1 MEYRPVVPSLVRA
14 EVQRL
19 DSAHEVLR
27 YGPHAHDFYEV
38 VVFDRGGGVHVVEG
52 QEVPVVAGQAWLLRP
67 QTTHDL
73 VGLGDAEGWL
83 LLAGAEALG
92 VPVIPTTGAP
102 WPDQVL
108 LRGFGLDPAGLPLPL
123 PLGPSGLRRWTGW
136 LAALQAELA
145 EGALGYQ
152 HAVRAL
158 LHQLLVDAARRCSTP
173 VMPAAQALVT
183 EALTVVEERFRSR
196 LALSDVARALA
207 VTPGHLTEVVRRQTG
222 RPLGAWILERRLSE
236 ARLLLT
242 DSDDPL
248 ATIAAG
254 AGFNDLGQFTRAF
267 RRRHGRPPGAWRHA
281 VRTSGS
287 AAATRPC

>member
-1 MEYRPVVPSLVRA
+1 MPSSVRA

-19 DSAHEVLR
+19 DSSHEVLQ
-27 YGPHAHDFYEV
+27 YGPHAHDFFEI

-52 QEVPVVAGQAWLLRP
+52 QAVPVVAGQAWLLRP

-83 LLAGAEALG
+83 LIAGAEALG
-92 VPVIPTTGAP
+92 VPVLPTTGAP

-108 LRGFGLDPAGLPLPL
+108 LRGFGLDPDGRPLPL
-123 PLGPSGLRRWTGW
+123 TLEPAALRRWIGW
-136 LAALQAELA
+136 LAAVQAELA
-145 EGALGYQ
+145 EGALGHQ
-152 HAVRAL
+152 HAVQAQ
-158 LHQLLVDAARRCSTP
+158 LHLLLVDAARRCPTP

-183 EALTVVEERFRSR
+183 EALAVVEERFRSR

-236 ARLLLT
+236 ARLLLADT
-242 DSDDPL
+242 GDPL
-248 ATIAAG
+248 ALIAAG

-267 RRRHGRPPGAWRHA
+267 RHRHGLPPGAWRHA
-281 VRTSGS
+281 LRTSGG